1 MPTSFSHRLPRHWL
15 QIDITVAAEAVEYVS
30 HHLTH
35 ITGNGVQLLDKENQ
49 VTVIGYLE
57 KNEAYLQSRQELDAF
72 IALLNEKLAG
82 PVELTLTTIVEENWA
97 ENWKANYKPSRITPT
112 ITVKPTWET
121 YQPGASE
128 IVIEIDP
135 GMAFGTGL
143 HSSTRLAIT
152 LIDQLFAAASTRP
165 RQVLDVGTGTGILAI
180 AAAKLGAEQVMA
192 IDNDIDAVVAAR
204 DNIAQN
210 GVTDR
215 ILCSERDLAELA
227 GQYDLVIANITADI
241 LTTLGPELVRK
252 IAPGGH
258 LILAGILQGE
268 QADKVS
274 RCFQAAALQLV
285 TQKSEENWTSLLFC
299 QNPLS

>member
-15 QIDITVAAEAVEYVS
+15 QIDISVPEDSVDYVS

-35 ITGNGVQLLDKENQ
+35 ITGNGVQLLDKENKI
-49 VTVIGYLE
+49 TVIGYLE
-57 KNEAYLQSRQELDAF
+57 KNEAYPQSRQELDAF
-72 IALLNEKLAG
+72 IALLNEKLAD
-82 PVELTLTTIVEENWA
+82 PAELTLTTIVEENWA

-121 YQPGASE
+121 YRPGASE

-143 HSSTRLAIT
+143 HSSTRLALT
-152 LIDQLFAAASTRP
+152 LIDQLFASASTRP

-210 GVTDR
+210 GATDR
-215 ILCSERDLAELA
+215 ILCFEHDISELD
-227 GQYDLVIANITADI
+227 GQYDLVIANITADV
-241 LTTLGPELVRK
+241 LTTLCPELVRK
-252 IAPGGH
+252 MAPGGH

-274 RCFQAAALQLV
+274 RCFQTAALQLV